1 MTGPADPR
9 SPMARWVTV
18 IEAFLDRETWG
29 VRELAAATGMSPSA
43 IHRLLHEMARHGLLA
58 AGTTPGQFHVGPELN
73 RIAVLLA
80 DRLDVTR
87 IGRPVLAATAEDI
100 GETVVLALYSPTRR
114 KFWAVD
120 AAEFGSRRRLHL
132 GIPP

>member
-1 MTGPADPR
+1 MTGPADTR

-43 IHRLLHEMARHGLLA
+43 THRLLHEMARHGLLA

-80 DRLDVTR
+80 DGPFYYVGLR
-87 IGRPVLAATAEDI
+87 
-100 GETVVLALYSPTRR
+100 
-114 KFWAVD
+114 
-120 AAEFGSRRRLHL
+120 
-132 GIPP
+132 